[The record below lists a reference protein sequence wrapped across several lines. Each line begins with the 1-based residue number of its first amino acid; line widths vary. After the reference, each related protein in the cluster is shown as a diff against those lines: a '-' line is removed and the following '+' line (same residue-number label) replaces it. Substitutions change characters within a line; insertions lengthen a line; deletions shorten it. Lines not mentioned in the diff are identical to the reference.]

1 MEGKGVSGGV
11 AEVREKFL
19 TVYMVSENSGLGLLP
34 QENSEVS
41 DQTTLGGTV

>member
-19 TVYMVSENSGLGLLP
+19 TVYMVSENTESIY
-34 QENSEVS
+34 
-41 DQTTLGGTV
+41 